1 MNALSLKKGASRKSA
16 YDLKSPLG
24 DLIETHTLTVIVDN
38 EAGVL
43 ARVIGLFSGR
53 GYNIDSLTVAETDHE
68 GHLSRVTI
76 VTTGTPAVIEQ
87 IKAQLDRMVPIHSV
101 NDLTVE
107 GPSVERELG
116 MLKVTG
122 TGEKRVKP
130 CVWPIFF
137 APAWSIRH
145 WKASFSRSPERPK
158 KLMHSLNLCVPWALP
173 TWHVQAL
180 RPWRAALK
188 KTGGENTPQFRNSGL
203 SLVPLATACG
213 LNAGGTPNRLAY
225 LLLLFNYSRMSHRR
239 CYTSYMCRCEPR

>member
-122 TGEKRVKP
+122 TGEKRVEAMRLAD
-130 CVWPIFF
+130 IF
-137 APAWSIRH
+137 R
-145 WKASFSRSPERPK
+145 ASVVDTTLESFIFEITGTPEKIDAFVELMRP
-158 KLMHSLNLCVPWALP
+158 LGLTDLARTGV
-173 TWHVQAL
+173 
-180 RPWRAALK
+180 AALAR
-188 KTGGENTPQFRNSGL
+188 G
-203 SLVPLATACG
+203 A
-213 LNAGGTPNRLAY
+213 
-225 LLLLFNYSRMSHRR
+225 
-239 CYTSYMCRCEPR
+239 